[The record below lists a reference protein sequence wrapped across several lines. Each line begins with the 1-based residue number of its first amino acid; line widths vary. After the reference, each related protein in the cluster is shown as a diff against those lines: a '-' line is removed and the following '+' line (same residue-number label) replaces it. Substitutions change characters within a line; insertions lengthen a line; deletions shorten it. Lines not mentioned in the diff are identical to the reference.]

1 MKHFILSLILL
12 SNIHFTNSTGMSPK
26 SAKSAKSAKSGKS
39 GKSSYTTTTTHHTD
53 TDTDTDTYT
62 STTNCCDTTQS
73 QNIEHNEHFENYS
86 QTSTS
91 TTSNILST
99 LISIP
104 TITVPY
110 SSTMTITT
118 TSYETTPLE
127 QNNSSSLGLNDSNSS
142 RKMIAVIISV
152 ISLSTFI
159 ISAIF
164 IITML
169 RRKKHQRDVNIIEN
183 QHYIGNISYEEPVP
197 IIEQVIDSYYGTIEE
212 QIVYE
217 NKEDEEGY
225 LYALPQS
232 DCEQTIFDESYE
244 STPINQNK
252 AQTPNSLDNLYDKAL
267 QEETVYDKAT
277 QEGTLYDLG
286 SNNYIYNDFC

>member
-53 TDTDTDTYT
+53 TDTYT

-73 QNIEHNEHFENYS
+73 QNIENNEHFENYNS
-86 QTSTS
+86 TQTSTS
-91 TTSNILST
+91 ITSNILST

-118 TSYETTPLE
+118 TSYETTNLE
-127 QNNSSSLGLNDSNSS
+127 QNNSLSLGLNDSNSS
-142 RKMIAVIISV
+142 IKMSAAIISI

-169 RRKKHQRDVNIIEN
+169 RRKKQQKDVNIIEN

-217 NKEDEEGY
+217 NGEDEEGY

-252 AQTPNSLDNLYDKAL
+252 TQTQNSSNNLYDKAL
-267 QEETVYDKAT
+267 QENTLYDKAT
-277 QEGTLYDLG
+277 QEETLYDLG
-286 SNNYIYNDFC
+286 SNNYIYNEFC